1 MINNN
6 NCEQWEV
13 CLIQSSTQ
21 QPYSCFKR
29 KHFIDQQRNMNW
41 LSELAQ
47 KEYELSSLTR
57 TAELLFFFFQAPPM
71 TSWITDLT
79 QEITD
84 SCTLIKRLNLKINCD
99 YLLKLVIINT
109 HQWHFCTTA
118 LVKFVAT
125 GLAPESLEKQ
135 LSTEVAER

>member
-1 MINNN
+1 MRSLSDTVKCSAILFMI
-6 NCEQWEV
+6 Q
-13 CLIQSSTQ
+13 
-21 QPYSCFKR
+21 K
-29 KHFIDQQRNMNW
+29 KHFIDQQSNMHW

-47 KEYELSSLTR
+47 KEYELSSLTKQ
-57 TAELLFFFFQAPPM
+57 LNSYLFFQAPPL
-71 TSWITDLT
+71 TSWITDST

-84 SCTLIKRLNLKINCD
+84 SCTLIKKLNLKINCD

-125 GLAPESLEKQ
+125 GLAAEALEKQ
-135 LSTEVAER
+135 LPTEVTER